1 MNLFSIDELKGDD
14 VNSSI
19 FYPAHS
25 IEDYT
30 YKSEPLSSLNI
41 NSIYDAMTDLNDNFK
56 RNYFKRT
63 SFFTDKIISI
73 QIIDIPFIYNYLEAQ
88 AKIKEINK
96 VPPSHEEQIARA
108 KQQIARARRSTT
120 PIKTREAGYYKRKYR
135 NSRNSRNS
143 KKNIRRRHTLKQ
155 PKRKSHRKT
164 RRYYNVRQ
172 HIGGA
177 PNDISD
183 EAIIAMGVVAVIIV
197 YSYVCYDLGAV
208 DIIRRRLQR
217 LNPMRVLRD
226 RQFRQNAQ
234 LELAAQQ
241 RDIYNGDECEICLES
256 MTIYTENATS
266 RCFHVFHRVCIM
278 RWIRTSNTCP
288 VCRREVN
295 NDTITTVT
303 LRPRPIIPAPVSSQP
318 TTPVPVSSR
327 PIIPVPVSS
336 PPITPVPESSPPP
349 PLPPPPSTPLP
360 VSSQSTH
367 NQAADIE
374 LGINRGSTT
383 NPLSSTTTP
392 YTPTT
397 GPSDSVS
404 PNLLQRVFGVF
415 QQGGTVSV
423 LNTIANYAN
432 RVSLANFKQKMAKY
446 FEFLNLTDQE
456 YTTILESFKKINTDN
471 GLKEFITLL
480 GRKFGFNCNESVKPT
495 TDEYDRILVEV
506 FGSKAE
512 RIIINKVQNC
522 NSGAKLKLKI
532 NQDTDANHIIN
543 ILSITLI
550 NYMNDPDLK
559 QNKEDLRTNLQMAT
573 DTLNAYK

>member
-177 PNDISD
+177 PVELSD
-183 EAIIAMGVVAVIIV
+183 EAIIAMGVVAVIII

-208 DIIRRRLQR
+208 GIIRRRLQR
-217 LNPMRVLRD
+217 LNPMRVRRD

-234 LELAAQQ
+234 QELEAQQ
-241 RDIYNGDECEICLES
+241 RPIYNGDECIICLDP
-256 MTIYTENATS
+256 MTIDTINATS
-266 RCFHVFHRVCIM
+266 RCFHVFHTECIM
-278 RWIRTSNTCP
+278 QWIIRSNTCP
-288 VCRREVN
+288 ICRGEVN
-295 NDTITTVT
+295 NNTITNVT
-303 LRPRPIIPAPVSSQP
+303 LPSRPIIPAPVSSRP
-318 TTPVPVSSR
+318 TTPIPVSSR
-327 PIIPVPVSS
+327 PT
-336 PPITPVPESSPPP
+336 TPV
-349 PLPPPPSTPLP
+349 P

-367 NQAADIE
+367 NQVSTDGDIE
-374 LGINRGSTT
+374 LGINTVYTANPSSSTT
-383 NPLSSTTTP
+383 NPS
-392 YTPTT
+392 TPTT
-397 GPSDSVS
+397 GPSDSAS
-404 PNLLQRVFGVF
+404 PNLLQ
-415 QQGGTVSV
+415 SV
-423 LNTIANYAN
+423 LGFFQRGGNDSVLDKIANYAN
-432 RVSLANFKQKMAKY
+432 SVTLANFKQNIAMY
-446 FEFLNLTDQE
+446 FEFLKLTDQE
-456 YTTILESFKKINTDN
+456 YTTILESFKQINTDD
-471 GLKEFITLL
+471 GLKAFITLL
-480 GRKFGFNCNESVKPT
+480 GTKLGFNCNESVNPT
-495 TDEYDRILVEV
+495 TDEHDRILVEV
-506 FGSKAE
+506 FGLEAQ

-522 NSGAKLKLKI
+522 KSGAKLKLTK
-532 NQDTDANHIIN
+532 NQATHANHIIN

-550 NYMNDPDLK
+550 NYINDPDLK
-559 QNKEDLRTNLQMAT
+559 QNKEDLRNNLQMAT
-573 DTLNAYK
+573 DTLNTLNTLNA